1 MSTKVF
7 LWCSFF
13 RCKMLKVILVLFLLV
28 ISFFCGAIAAVVGS
42 DSLGRKY
49 VDEVLIK
56 LLLIMVTI
64 GEDVDYIK
72 STKYQ
77 IMSECDYGTNEIK
90 AQKNIDEYEFT
101 KWRNR
106 VVRTIITRH
115 PYPKDLQFHDYNS
128 ALVFLTEYFEDIAN
142 SSKKENK
149 SVNKMI

>member
-1 MSTKVF
+1 
-7 LWCSFF
+7 
-13 RCKMLKVILVLFLLV
+13 MLKVILVLFLLV
-28 ISFFCGAIAAVVGS
+28 ISFFCGAFVAVVGS

-56 LLLIMVTI
+56 LLLIFVTI
-64 GEDVDYIK
+64 IEDVEYIK
-72 STKYQ
+72 STKYN
-77 IMSECDYGTNEIK
+77 IMRECGYEANEIK
-90 AQKNIDEYEFT
+90 AQKNLDEFEFA

-128 ALVFLTEYFEDIAN
+128 ALAYLTEYFEDLAN
-142 SSKKENK
+142 TPKKENT

>member
-1 MSTKVF
+1 
-7 LWCSFF
+7 
-13 RCKMLKVILVLFLLV
+13 MLKVILVLFLLV
-28 ISFFCGAIAAVVGS
+28 ISFFCGAFVAVVGS

-56 LLLIMVTI
+56 LLLIFVTI
-64 GEDVDYIK
+64 IEDVEYIK
-72 STKYQ
+72 STKYS
-77 IMSECDYGTNEIK
+77 IMRECGYEANEIK
-90 AQKNIDEYEFT
+90 AQKNLDEFEFA

-128 ALVFLTEYFEDIAN
+128 ALAYLTEYFEDLAN
-142 SSKKENK
+142 TPKKENT